1 MQLTEFFCFLLPK
14 NKEKKTYKIIYYFFL
29 KRKKKRKSQTKKKKM
44 SSTPKIADS
53 AVEHY
58 GTPYFYNGGELFVAL
73 LANAFSLTLAIL
85 FSNAVLATI
94 HSCSIDRV
102 DTAWI
107 TFFCMLGILFV
118 CLVALWHSKKYL
130 MKVAHKVPLLHYEP
144 FKHRQS

>member
-14 NKEKKTYKIIYYFFL
+14 NKEKKLIKLFIIFF
-29 KRKKKRKSQTKKKKM
+29 KKEKKKEITKKKKM
-44 SSTPKIADS
+44 SFTPKIADS

-94 HSCSIDRV
+94 SSCSIDRV

-118 CLVALWHSKKYL
+118 CLVALWHGKKYL
-130 MKVAHKVPLLHYEP
+130 MKFAHKVPFLHYEP
-144 FKHRQS
+144 FKHHKS